1 MPNGAM
7 ARNGGR
13 LGIAALV
20 AIVLLGLGLR
30 VGEAWDGRAP
40 VFDAA
45 AYAAIAR
52 NLDEGNG
59 FTVGADATQ
68 PSTDYSPGLPL
79 FVAGI
84 YKVTG
89 GVHERLARIVLAL
102 IGALAPLFAYL
113 LARRF
118 SPRHG
123 VAAGLIAALVVAIYP
138 ATIEYT
144 GMLMTEPLAATLL
157 AGAMLAI
164 LWAGGTPRGGAV
176 SFPGVR
182 RLGWPRAG
190 RDSVWRWLVPG
201 LTLGAL

>member
-1 MPNGAM
+1 MPNRVA

-13 LGIAALV
+13 WGIAALV
-20 AIVLLGLGLR
+20 AILLLGLGLQ

-40 VFDAA
+40 VYEAT

-59 FTVGADATQ
+59 FTVGPKAPQ

-102 IGALAPLFAYL
+102 IGALAPLIAYL
-113 LARRF
+113 LARR
-118 SPRHG
+118 
-123 VAAGLIAALVVAIYP
+123 
-138 ATIEYT
+138 
-144 GMLMTEPLAATLL
+144 LA
-157 AGAMLAI
+157 
-164 LWAGGTPRGGAV
+164 V
-176 SFPGVR
+176 
-182 RLGWPRAG
+182 
-190 RDSVWRWLVPG
+190 
-201 LTLGAL
+201 